1 MVIYKN
7 DAKGKRDH
15 FINLKNAVEELSHHQ
30 LSIDSHISLQK
41 IVQRQMTDSEW
52 EKVIKCIENRN
63 SDEILFYNANQN

>member
-1 MVIYKN
+1 MGIYLN
-7 DAKGKRDH
+7 AAKGKRVL
-15 FINLKNAVEELSHHQ
+15 FINLKNAVEELSVRL

-52 EKVIKCIENRN
+52 EKVIKCIENRS

>member
-1 MVIYKN
+1 MGIYLN
-7 DAKGKRDH
+7 AAKGKRVL
-15 FINLKNAVEELSHHQ
+15 FINLKNAVEELSVRL